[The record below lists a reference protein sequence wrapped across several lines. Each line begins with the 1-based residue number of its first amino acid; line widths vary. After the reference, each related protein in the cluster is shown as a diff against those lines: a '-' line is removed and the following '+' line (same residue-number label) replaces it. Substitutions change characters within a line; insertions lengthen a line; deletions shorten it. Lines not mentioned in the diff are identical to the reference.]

1 MLTSIYSD
9 IVSENSLIEGETKSE
24 AVIKVHPPAISTSIK
39 VSSDSDEIDVM
50 KKMKELQGRVSS
62 LESMNETLTIQLHES
77 ETLRKTVKER
87 DERLVTGEVHADHH
101 RREVDARDREIMHL
115 RNALEREREALRKVT
130 AMESTREEVVSMV
143 EYTKVMYSIMGRY

>member
-9 IVSENSLIEGETKSE
+9 IVSENSLIEGETNKSE

-39 VSSDSDEIDVM
+39 MSHDEIDVV
-50 KKMKELQGRVSS
+50 KKMKELLGRVSS

-77 ETLRKTVKER
+77 ETLRKTVKEK
-87 DERLVTGEVHADHH
+87 DERVVTGDVHADHH

-115 RNALEREREALRKVT
+115 RNALEREREALKKIT

-143 EYTKVMYSIMGRY
+143 DYAKVMCDSMGRY